1 MNWLIIII
9 VVAIIGGIIGSLSSK
24 DGEKGEGFFSG
35 ALAGGMG
42 CGYVIFQI
50 LLGVGGLILLF
61 KIFGFLFR

>member
-35 ALAGGMG
+35 SLAVGMG
-42 CGYVIFQI
+42 GGYVIFQI
-50 LLGVGGLILLF
+50 LLEF
-61 KIFGFLFR
+61 

>member
-35 ALAGGMG
+35 P
-42 CGYVIFQI
+42 
-50 LLGVGGLILLF
+50 LLEEWAVVMLF
-61 KIFGFLFR
+61 SKYF